1 MGSNVGTY
9 TITPFGGSAA
19 NYGLAYVPGT
29 LSINPAALTITADGA
44 SRAFGVANPAFSA
57 TYTGLVNGD
66 TSAVVTGLT
75 LTTPAILSSPVG
87 SYAIV
92 PAAASASNYAISFAN
107 GLLSVGGNLLTIT
120 ADNLTALYG
129 AAIPAFTATY
139 TGFINGDTSAVV
151 TGLRFISTGAMG
163 SSVGNYTI
171 TPFGAAAANYA
182 ISYLPGT
189 LSITAAAIAIQNPL
203 TITANNSYAPY
214 GAAIPAFTASYAGLV
229 NGDTSAVVT
238 GLQFSSAGAMGS
250 NVGSYTITPFG
261 AAADGYLLAYAPG
274 TLTIGTA
281 QLTITANNSYA
292 PYGAAIPAFTA
303 NYAGLVNGDNSSVVT
318 GLRFSSTGAMGS
330 NVGAYAIIPFGAVA
344 TNYNLAYAP
353 GVLAI
358 NPAALTYVAAP
369 AARLYGA
376 TNPIFNGTITGFV
389 NGDTEANATSGT
401 LTFLSPSVAASY
413 VGAYAINGS
422 GLSANHGNYVFVQ
435 TPGNATALTI
445 TPATLAYAATPVSRL
460 YGAANGVFGGTV
472 IGFVNGDTQA
482 AATSGS
488 LAFTS
493 PGLAASNVGSYPI
506 TGAGLTANHGN
517 YVFIQTAGNRT
528 ALTINPAP
536 LTITANSGTRVYGTP
551 TPDFGVTYDGL
562 VNGDTSAVVSGL
574 TVGANTAL
582 TSKVSIY
589 PIVPAN
595 AVAENYVIDFVNGVL
610 VVTSPPVEIDGSQY
624 LAATLNGDPLMTPYY
639 VVVDIEDRDELFAID
654 DSVGTGPSVGDSVDA
669 ALADSTNSANFQSGW
684 AAPSFDPDAPLDNAL
699 NEAGEL
705 FSWAKYR
712 GEYLRS
718 YRLPV
723 GRDRQGFGPCL
734 ARSSSYDAWPA
745 TRERSKIKAV
755 AKL

>member
-1 MGSNVGTY
+1 
-9 TITPFGGSAA
+9 
-19 NYGLAYVPGT
+19 
-29 LSINPAALTITADGA
+29 
-44 SRAFGVANPAFSA
+44 
-57 TYTGLVNGD
+57 
-66 TSAVVTGLT
+66 
-75 LTTPAILSSPVG
+75 
-87 SYAIV
+87 
-92 PAAASASNYAISFAN
+92 
-107 GLLSVGGNLLTIT
+107 
-120 ADNLTALYG
+120 
-129 AAIPAFTATY
+129 
-139 TGFINGDTSAVV
+139 
-151 TGLRFISTGAMG
+151 
-163 SSVGNYTI
+163 
-171 TPFGAAAANYA
+171 
-182 ISYLPGT
+182 
-189 LSITAAAIAIQNPL
+189 
-203 TITANNSYAPY
+203 
-214 GAAIPAFTASYAGLV
+214 
-229 NGDTSAVVT
+229 
-238 GLQFSSAGAMGS
+238 
-250 NVGSYTITPFG
+250 
-261 AAADGYLLAYAPG
+261 
-274 TLTIGTA
+274 
-281 QLTITANNSYA
+281 
-292 PYGAAIPAFTA
+292 
-303 NYAGLVNGDNSSVVT
+303 
-318 GLRFSSTGAMGS
+318 MGS

-723 GRDRQGFGPCL
+723 GRDRQGFGPC
-734 ARSSSYDAWPA
+734 WPGVPA
-745 TRERSKIKAV
+745 TTPGPRRGSGRRLRRSPSCDAIRSTSVWGFHPMVSRTGHLYSPQAIVTCLKKTPLLVFALTALGAAAFGQLAPFQPLTPTPLGDPNRPVVLPLVPIAPPTVAAASDEVLLPSLLGLAFLGDRAELRPEGVTRQGVDATAVPLLRGEDFRRIAARYLGQPVTLERLNQLTHDLVVFFRAHGRPIVDVLVPEQDISRGTVQVLVLEGRLGRVKVIGNAHFSPR
-755 AKL
+755 